1 MSNILM
7 LDKYTPKNS
16 EDLKGNDVNIKWI
29 KKWLNTFKN
38 NDNTFKNFKNGLLIC
53 GDSGVGKT
61 LTAQILLKEENF
73 DIIEFNASE
82 LRSAK
87 IIREKFKSL
96 INGSNILKMVNN
108 TNKIGIL
115 MDEIDSNSID
125 KGCLKEIISYIEND
139 ETYILND
146 IKKKKIKETHINK
159 YPIICICNSLSST
172 IKILNKA
179 CVTIDFESPN
189 DKIILEI
196 INKICENESINL
208 DSKSKKLLVSHCQND
223 YRRIIYILDNIVS
236 YFKKKKITYEDINTV
251 INTFAQKDLDIG
263 LYDSLNKINNNKLD
277 INKILYIYNIDKTFI
292 PLLVHENFNRNL
304 EYNKIETSKNKI
316 NRMLNYYD
324 DVIEG
329 MSIESSVHENNNW
342 ELTDYVG
349 IFSCVSA
356 NHQLNNNIMN
366 SKTVKYTDI
375 DSSPVYSKLN
385 YKFYN
390 LKLINAICK
399 KIDIKPTNFQ
409 DFTFNLYKLFMFN
422 KTFSNKDCKEFINYL
437 KDKKI
442 SFVEFDKT
450 IKLSYLYE
458 QYKNIY
464 TAKKKKE
471 LEIIF
476 RNGVN

>member
-7 LDKYTPKNS
+7 LDKYTPKKS

-38 NDNTFKNFKNGLLIC
+38 NNNEFKNFKNGLLIS

-61 LTAQILLKEENF
+61 LTAQMLLKEENF

-146 IKKKKIKETHINK
+146 IKKKKKVKDTHINK

-172 IKILNKA
+172 IKFLNKA
-179 CVTIDFESPN
+179 CVTLNFESPN

-196 INKICENESINL
+196 INKICENESISIDL
-208 DSKSKKLLVSHCQND
+208 KSKKLLVNYCQND

-236 YFKKKKITYEDINTV
+236 YFKKKKN
-251 INTFAQKDLDIG
+251 
-263 LYDSLNKINNNKLD
+263 
-277 INKILYIYNIDKTFI
+277 YI
-292 PLLVHENFNRNL
+292 
-304 EYNKIETSKNKI
+304 
-316 NRMLNYYD
+316 
-324 DVIEG
+324 
-329 MSIESSVHENNNW
+329 
-342 ELTDYVG
+342 
-349 IFSCVSA
+349 
-356 NHQLNNNIMN
+356 
-366 SKTVKYTDI
+366 
-375 DSSPVYSKLN
+375 
-385 YKFYN
+385 
-390 LKLINAICK
+390 
-399 KIDIKPTNFQ
+399 
-409 DFTFNLYKLFMFN
+409 
-422 KTFSNKDCKEFINYL
+422 
-437 KDKKI
+437 
-442 SFVEFDKT
+442 
-450 IKLSYLYE
+450 
-458 QYKNIY
+458 
-464 TAKKKKE
+464 
-471 LEIIF
+471 
-476 RNGVN
+476 

>member
-146 IKKKKIKETHINK
+146 IKKKKNK
-159 YPIICICNSLSST
+159 R
-172 IKILNKA
+172 
-179 CVTIDFESPN
+179 
-189 DKIILEI
+189 
-196 INKICENESINL
+196 
-208 DSKSKKLLVSHCQND
+208 DS
-223 YRRIIYILDNIVS
+223 
-236 YFKKKKITYEDINTV
+236 
-251 INTFAQKDLDIG
+251 
-263 LYDSLNKINNNKLD
+263 
-277 INKILYIYNIDKTFI
+277 
-292 PLLVHENFNRNL
+292 
-304 EYNKIETSKNKI
+304 
-316 NRMLNYYD
+316 
-324 DVIEG
+324 
-329 MSIESSVHENNNW
+329 
-342 ELTDYVG
+342 
-349 IFSCVSA
+349 
-356 NHQLNNNIMN
+356 
-366 SKTVKYTDI
+366 
-375 DSSPVYSKLN
+375 
-385 YKFYN
+385 YK
-390 LKLINAICK
+390 
-399 KIDIKPTNFQ
+399 
-409 DFTFNLYKLFMFN
+409 
-422 KTFSNKDCKEFINYL
+422 
-437 KDKKI
+437 
-442 SFVEFDKT
+442 
-450 IKLSYLYE
+450 
-458 QYKNIY
+458 
-464 TAKKKKE
+464 
-471 LEIIF
+471 
-476 RNGVN
+476 